1 MRKPKVTSFSQASV
15 VNYLYAP
22 GTNISRLRP
31 IMRRCGVAPRTKA
44 NKRFTREEAKRIIE
58 TTWAMRGRRMMR
70 KHEKTEKQ
78 LEFFRSSHAR
88 RDGKSRCIGA
98 QVSEEMRRIREEA
111 AELGA
116 QYPDLLAD
124 HDADA
129 SSARCETTS
138 GICDTEESLTDQELF
153 YQFHAV
159 RRWK

>member
-1 MRKPKVTSFSQASV
+1 
-15 VNYLYAP
+15 
-22 GTNISRLRP
+22 
-31 IMRRCGVAPRTKA
+31 
-44 NKRFTREEAKRIIE
+44 
-58 TTWAMRGRRMMR
+58 MR

-78 LEFFRSSHAR
+78 LEFFRNSHDR
-88 RDGKSRCIGA
+88 RDGKNHCIGA

-124 HDADA
+124 HDDDA